1 MHEAD
6 RSTLQVD
13 DLGKSRSD
21 GTWLWRR
28 LRFSLSGGDM
38 LVGKSGAS
46 HLLELDLVPSAEG
59 RLRGVET
66 ASRRMPLVALYR
78 RAEGNGSGC
87 KSDPTS

>member
-1 MHEAD
+1 
-6 RSTLQVD
+6 
-13 DLGKSRSD
+13 
-21 GTWLWRR
+21 
-28 LRFSLSGGDM
+28 M